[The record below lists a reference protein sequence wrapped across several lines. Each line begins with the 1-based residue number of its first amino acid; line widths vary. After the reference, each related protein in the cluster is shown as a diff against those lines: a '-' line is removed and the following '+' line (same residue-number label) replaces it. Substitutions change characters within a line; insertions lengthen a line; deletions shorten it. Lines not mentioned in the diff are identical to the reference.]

1 MLFRISGLNI
11 TSEFAKHFINTSYF
25 SVEASQ
31 RVLLDVRQSLL
42 HELPYYPHLQN
53 ESECSEAY

>member
-1 MLFRISGLNI
+1 MLFRISRLNT
-11 TSEFAKHFINTSYF
+11 TSESAKHLVNTSDF

-31 RVLLDVRQSLL
+31 RVLLDVHQSLL

-53 ESECSEAY
+53 ESECCKAY